1 MSLKIG
7 DKVCLVDGFGNLLGV
22 AVVEKI
28 AALDR
33 PWAFPR
39 HVIRY
44 SGAFEPTPE
53 WACSDVRILFNQ
65 IDDAINDG
73 SFAVVDLLEEE
84 LRAKNV
90 KIRFATDGN
99 FLPVQSILI
108 YSEGVLEW
116 IVATGQ

>member
-7 DKVCLVDGFGNLLGV
+7 DKVRLVDGFGNLLGV

-33 PWAFPR
+33 PWALPR

-53 WACSDVRILFNQ
+53 WTCSDVRALFGQ

-73 SFAVVDLLEEE
+73 SFAVVDLLEKE
-84 LRAKNV
+84 LHAKNV
-90 KIRFATDGN
+90 KIGFATDEN

-108 YSEGVLEW
+108 YSETALEW
-116 IVATGQ
+116 IVAADE